1 MLNLTEEQKV
11 LINSNSKYIR
21 IVALPGSGKTTS
33 LVAKIESMIQKGSD
47 PSRMLICTFT
57 NKAAREIKARINEKL
72 IDMGKSINID
82 ELWVSTIH
90 SACVRLLRLYGDRI
104 GLNKFFHIAD
114 EHKQQRIISQAWE
127 KFAPKGTKEVD
138 YLYKISYIKN
148 QSLTFYDHSD
158 FNKLPKFKEIFD
170 EYHYILRKEN
180 LLDFDDLLL
189 YTNSMLSNVE
199 ILSNIRLMF
208 DLVMVDEVQ
217 DINLVQYEI
226 FKKIVLA
233 PHIRYIVVGDD
244 DQCIYSFRGSDPKY
258 LMHNFAV
265 DFVGSQVI
273 YLSLNHR
280 CPDNIVRL
288 SEQVILPVSDRMN
301 KKLVAV
307 KKDVEPIE
315 YDLYLDQDQEAY
327 SEIKKLKSIIQKEKD
342 IWDNSAVLFRTQ
354 RQSRVLEEACMK
366 LEVPYKVIGAMN
378 FFDRKEVKDVI
389 AFLKVV
395 SGQHDNSD
403 IERIINTPTRGI
415 GSTSVKKLKEINENL
430 LETLKYRKTLPF
442 VKGKLALGL
451 DLFMDIVEK
460 YKVSINDSA
469 EKISSNIIS
478 YLKEIDYYNKVFP
491 HEQGEKLMMRQGNI
505 DELILAIS
513 KYLNSGKTLLDYFDY
528 IASLDVDDDD
538 DKKGISLITMHAS
551 KGLEFNNV
559 FIVGVQD
566 GLIPHIKATSS
577 IDIDSERRLLY
588 VALTRSKKRLNM
600 SAFTDASVDIPC
612 YFFDIKGI
620 DNYIQINDYR
630 NQFYYKNN
638 TNYEGW

>member
-1 MLNLTEEQKV
+1 MLDLTEEQKV

-354 RQSRVLEEACMK
+354 RQSRVLEEACMR

>member
-33 LVAKIESMIQKGSD
+33 LVAKIESLIQKGSD

-72 IDMGKSINID
+72 IEMGKSINID

-114 EHKQQRIISQAWE
+114 EYKQQRIISQAWE
-127 KFAPKGTKEVD
+127 KFSPKGTKDID

-148 QSLTFYDHSD
+148 QSLTFYDHSE

-258 LMHNFAV
+258 LMHNFAT

-307 KKDVEPIE
+307 KKDIEPIE

-327 SEIKKLKSIIQKEKD
+327 SEIKKLKNIIQKEKD

-354 RQSRVLEEACMK
+354 RQSRVLEEACMG

-505 DELILAIS
+505 DELILAIT

>member
-72 IDMGKSINID
+72 IEMGKSINID

-90 SACVRLLRLYGDRI
+90 SACVRLLRLYGDKI

-148 QSLTFYDHSD
+148 QSLTFYDHSE

-226 FKKIVLA
+226 FKKIALA

-354 RQSRVLEEACMK
+354 RQSRVLEEACMR

>member
-1 MLNLTEEQKV
+1 MLNLTEEQKI

-57 NKAAREIKARINEKL
+57 NKAAREIKAKINEKL
-72 IDMGKSINID
+72 IEMGKSINID

-148 QSLTFYDHSD
+148 QSLTFYDHSE

-307 KKDVEPIE
+307 KKDIEPIE

-327 SEIKKLKSIIQKEKD
+327 SEIKKLKNIIQKEKD

-354 RQSRVLEEACMK
+354 RQSRVLEEACMR

-505 DELILAIS
+505 DELILAIT

>member
-72 IDMGKSINID
+72 IEMGKSINID

-104 GLNKFFHIAD
+104 GLNNFFHIAD

-127 KFAPKGTKEVD
+127 KFAPKGTKEID

-148 QSLTFYDHSD
+148 QSLTFYDHSE

-354 RQSRVLEEACMK
+354 RQSRVLEEACMR

>member
-33 LVAKIESMIQKGSD
+33 LVVKIESMIQKGSD

-72 IDMGKSINID
+72 IEMGKSINID

-90 SACVRLLRLYGDRI
+90 SACVRLLRLYGDKI

-430 LETLKYRKTLPF
+430 LETLKYRKTLSF

-460 YKVSINDSA
+460 YKISITDPA

-528 IASLDVDDDD
+528 VAALDVDDDD

-600 SAFTDASVDIPC
+600 SAFTEASVDIPC

>member
-72 IDMGKSINID
+72 IEMGKSINID

-104 GLNKFFHIAD
+104 GLNNFFHIAD

-127 KFAPKGTKEVD
+127 KFAPKGTKEID

-148 QSLTFYDHSD
+148 QSLTFYDHSE

-307 KKDVEPIE
+307 KKDIEPIE

-403 IERIINTPTRGI
+403 IERIINTPARGI

-430 LETLKYRKTLPF
+430 LETLKYRKTLSF

-451 DLFMDIVEK
+451 DLFMSIVEK
-460 YKVSINDSA
+460 YKISITDSA

-491 HEQGEKLMMRQGNI
+491 HEQGEKLMMRKGNI
-505 DELILAIS
+505 DELILAIF

-528 IASLDVDDDD
+528 VASLNVEDDD

-566 GLIPHIKATSS
+566 GLIPHMKATSS

>member
-72 IDMGKSINID
+72 IEMEKSINID

-114 EHKQQRIISQAWE
+114 EYKQQRIISQAWG

-148 QSLTFYDHSD
+148 QSLTFYDHSE

-258 LMHNFAV
+258 LMHNFAS
-265 DFVGSQVI
+265 DFAGSQVI

-307 KKDVEPIE
+307 KKDIEPIE

-327 SEIKKLKSIIQKEKD
+327 SEIKKLKNIIQKEKD

-430 LETLKYRKTLPF
+430 LETLKYRKTLSF

-460 YKVSINDSA
+460 YKISITDSA

-491 HEQGEKLMMRQGNI
+491 HEQGEKLMMRKGNI

-528 IASLDVDDDD
+528 VASLDVEDDD

>member
-1 MLNLTEEQKV
+1 MLDLTEEQKV

-72 IDMGKSINID
+72 IEMGKSINID

-148 QSLTFYDHSD
+148 QSLTFYDHSE

-189 YTNSMLSNVE
+189 YTNSMLSNAE

-307 KKDVEPIE
+307 KKEVEPIE

-354 RQSRVLEEACMK
+354 RQSRVLEEACMR